1 MAHSRVSS
9 HSTGPQIQDN
19 LLTRRLGVPWT
30 PFLLQAEL
38 HDFSWITSSNC
49 SDLQHSWDRAAQVF
63 LCPPVGKKP
72 HIKCFHISGCMMKG
86 ITGSGHMVSVRNCCS
101 ERITMFLQSPGTA
114 PAPVTPS
121 DCLALIFSGL
131 LWAGI
136 DLSIDIPRK
145 IPLASP
151 SIG

>member
-1 MAHSRVSS
+1 MCGACRQILRYLNILPHTCAIFIKKNIGFKDIKYDIPCVMAHSRVSS

-86 ITGSGHMVSVRNCCS
+86 ITGSGHLVR
-101 ERITMFLQSPGTA
+101 
-114 PAPVTPS
+114 V
-121 DCLALIFSGL
+121 
-131 LWAGI
+131 
-136 DLSIDIPRK
+136 
-145 IPLASP
+145 
-151 SIG
+151 